1 MQPQIILTNN
11 SASPISFGTITMDGV
26 GDGGVLGVAETKTV
40 LNSFYEFWKNDTDS
54 AYTELYP
61 YLVSGDIS
69 IRVDDYNVPQTLVS
83 EQFKAPR
90 TRFQTYAT
98 AVTVRSVDDLLL
110 LYGADAV
117 TKEITLPSGIYYI
130 DAFDFDLGDYTL
142 VANGDIHIYGLSQLL
157 TRISSKKVGAVL
169 LKTNNANVFLTN
181 IEVSCTGAGS
191 RAFELIDATGTKSL
205 DMDYVSFG
213 AGTDWGIISG
223 FRQGYMGQC
232 FAVGSTKGFTLKGTW
247 TGGFTIF
254 NSRFINVSQYVLG
267 GDVGYTGNAIRS
279 NANITV
285 PAASVAFDFDFD
297 QFNGDENYQIE
308 GGRFDGVGKMV
319 SDFTTGGVT
328 EAQKSRKSL
337 FRNNTGELRK
347 NTYIGGVW
355 RVTGEVPT
363 PLVLNVPTNI
373 LAVKAFSRLVHFQSE
388 NLGTNNDVFRYDT
401 DVEVDIEI
409 EGVLTV
415 EGDAGDIIRLIVV
428 QWDELLAA
436 EVDIIDFTK
445 TIPNLPS
452 VDDVVDFNISAN
464 IDGLLF
470 NDEIR
475 IKAVN
480 LTDSSPITV
489 RNDSFLNVKIVG

>member
-11 SASPISFGTITMDGV
+11 TASPISFGTITMAGAGDGGILGV
-26 GDGGVLGVAETKTV
+26 GDTKTV
-40 LNSFYEFWKNDTDS
+40 LNSFYEFWRNDTGS
-54 AYTELYP
+54 AYDELYP

-110 LYGADAV
+110 LYGADAI

-130 DAFDFDLGDYTL
+130 DAFDLDLGDYTL
-142 VANGDIHIYGLSQLL
+142 VANGDIHIFGLSQLL

-191 RAFELIDATGTKSL
+191 RAFELTDTVGDKSL

-267 GDVGYTGNAIRS
+267 GDVGFTCNAIRS
-279 NANITV
+279 NMNVTI
-285 PAASVAFDFDFD
+285 PALSVATDFDYNMFNNDGGYQFD
-297 QFNGDENYQIE
+297 

-319 SDFTTGGVT
+319 SDFTTGDT
-328 EAQKSRKSL
+328 TTAYKSSRSL
-337 FRNNTGELRK
+337 FRDNTGSLAV
-347 NTYIGGVW
+347 NTRIGGNW
-355 RVTGEVPT
+355 LLLSTQLT
-363 PLVLNVPTNI
+363 PLTVNVPAKLLGNTQYNN
-373 LAVKAFSRLVHFQSE
+373 LQHFTQTSSNAFTYTS
-388 NLGTNNDVFRYDT
+388 T
-401 DVEVDIEI
+401 EVLDF
-409 EGVLTV
+409 
-415 EGDAGDIIRLIVV
+415 
-428 QWDELLAA
+428 
-436 EVDIIDFTK
+436 IIDARLT
-445 TIPNLPS
+445 
-452 VDDVVDFNISAN
+452 
-464 IDGLLF
+464 IDGGA
-470 NDEIR
+470 NDEIEVIVRKWDNSALAYVDIVAIPATISNILGGRDIAVVNFKAEIEDLDIDDR
-475 IKAVN
+475 IELWVVN
-480 LTDSSPITV
+480 TSDSTDVTMLQPSTV
-489 RNDSFLNVKIVG
+489 FLNAI